1 MMQKIFQDFTREI
14 GERLSSGI
22 HTTEDSIRYTF
33 FYCLTQ
39 SGYSPA
45 DILLEY
51 PHPALRNARV
61 DTYVPAKNGNQG
73 MVVEFKYDR
82 SIPSG
87 NNTPRT
93 QKAGKVFAD
102 LFRLAQFDDG
112 ASLSK
117 YFIYVTDVEMAT
129 YFLNCPNNLDTFF
142 QLPPGK
148 TLTIDR
154 PYIENHAS
162 TFTKS
167 IGCPLTDCSVTSVIR
182 DDFGSDAWLRIYQI
196 DADIAS

>member
-1 MMQKIFQDFTREI
+1 MMQPIFQDFTREI

-22 HTTEDSIRYTF
+22 HTTEDDIRYTF
-33 FYCLTQ
+33 FYCLMQ
-39 SGYSPA
+39 SGYRPI
-45 DILLEY
+45 DVLLEY
-51 PHPALRNARV
+51 PHPAIRNARV
-61 DTYVPAKNGNQG
+61 DTYVPAKDGNQG

-93 QKAGKVFAD
+93 QKAGRVFAD
-102 LFRLAQFDDG
+102 LFRLAQFDG
-112 ASLSK
+112 GTPLSK
-117 YFIYVTDVEMAT
+117 YFVYVTDGEMAT
-129 YFLNCPNNLDTFF
+129 YFLNRSKNFDTFF

-148 TLTIDR
+148 TLIIDR

-167 IGCPLTDCSVTSVIR
+167 IGHHFTDCSVTCVIR
-182 DDFGSDAWLRIYQI
+182 EDFGSEAWLRIYQI
-196 DADIAS
+196 HAATG